1 MTLHSSQLG
10 HGGHRDD
17 RRRRL
22 LAEDR
27 SASFTPSD
35 PNAPEGCSELPATH
49 KFENYGDAEFLE
61 AQLRLT
67 DLVPRRLLAL
77 VLLPMLGVAAIA
89 GLITLYV
96 TVPELLHTPG
106 CRPATASLGQPGSLG
121 NWFSS
126 LLLLVASLLAII
138 TFTVRRH
145 KADDYRGRYR
155 IWLWAAAF
163 WFLMA
168 SDAAASLHE
177 GVRQSMVS
185 LTHMRIVGNGSI
197 WWLAPGLLFYGTIVT
212 RLLID
217 MWSCR
222 LSTAAMSLSAI
233 AYTAALAAFFH
244 IVRVPM
250 EHAEPVFLYG
260 SLLAGHLFLAW
271 SMALHAR
278 YVLLDAEGRLPR
290 RTQKPKAAKR
300 RIIKSKAKAAAFAG
314 GDTAV
319 AEGSDRAEAETEDGT
334 DKWIAIDP
342 PHGEGTSPKP
352 PVLKRMN
359 TGATSTVP
367 SVAQKSA
374 APLTG
379 APPPASGQDDR
390 KLSKFDRKALKKK
403 LLEDRLK
410 AEQRKAANW

>member
-1 MTLHSSQLG
+1 M
-10 HGGHRDD
+10 
-17 RRRRL
+17 
-22 LAEDR
+22 
-27 SASFTPSD
+27 
-35 PNAPEGCSELPATH
+35 APPPAH
-49 KFENYGDAEFLE
+49 AVENYGDAEFLE
-61 AQLRLT
+61 AQLRIT

-77 VLLPMLGVAAIA
+77 VPLPLLGVAAIA

-96 TVPELLHTPG
+96 TAPELLHTPG
-106 CRPATASLGQPGSLG
+106 CRPAMASLGQPGSLG

-177 GVRQSMVS
+177 GLQQSLVS
-185 LTHMRIVGNGSI
+185 LTHMRIVGNGTI
-197 WWLAPGLLFYGTIVT
+197 WWLAPGLLLYGTIVT

-233 AYTAALAAFFH
+233 AYTSALAAFFH

-250 EHAEPVFLYG
+250 EHAGPVFLYG

-290 RTQKPKAAKR
+290 RMPRPKAAKR
-300 RIIKSKAKAAAFAG
+300 RIIKSKAKAVNSAG
-314 GDTAV
+314 GDFAT
-319 AEGSDRAEAETEDGT
+319 AEGSNPAEAETEYAT
-334 DKWIAIDP
+334 DTWIAIDP

-352 PVLKRMN
+352 PVLKRVN
-359 TGATSTVP
+359 TGAVTSVP
-367 SVAQKSA
+367 SFVQKSA
-374 APLTG
+374 APLAG
-379 APPPASGQDDR
+379 VLPSASGQDDR
-390 KLSKFDRKALKKK
+390 KLSKLDRKALKKK

-410 AEQRKAANW
+410 TEQRKAANW

>member
-1 MTLHSSQLG
+1 MG
-10 HGGHRDD
+10 RGGHRDD

-27 SASFTPSD
+27 SAGLTPD
-35 PNAPEGCSELPATH
+35 PNASDDREPPAAYT
-49 KFENYGDAEFLE
+49 FENYGDAEFLE
-61 AQLRLT
+61 AQLRST
-67 DLVPRRLLAL
+67 DLVPRHPLAL
-77 VLLPMLGVAAIA
+77 VLIPLLGMAAIA

-96 TVPELLHTPG
+96 TAPELLHTPG
-106 CRPATASLGQPGSLG
+106 CRPTMASLGQAGSLG
-121 NWFSS
+121 NWCSS

-138 TFTVRRH
+138 TYTVRRH

-155 IWLWAAAF
+155 VWLWAAAF

-168 SDAAASLHE
+168 SDVAASLHE
-177 GVRQSMVS
+177 GLQQSMVS

-222 LSTAAMSLSAI
+222 LSTAAMSISAL

-244 IVRVPM
+244 LVRVPM
-250 EHAEPVFLYG
+250 EHAGPVFLYG

-290 RTQKPKAAKR
+290 RTRKPKAAKR
-300 RIIKSKAKAAAFAG
+300 RIIKSKAKASNSAD
-314 GDTAV
+314 GDSATAEV
-319 AEGSDRAEAETEDGT
+319 SDRARAETEDGT
-334 DKWIAIDP
+334 ETWIAIDP

-352 PVLKRMN
+352 PVLKRAN
-359 TGATSTVP
+359 TGAASSVP
-367 SVAQKSA
+367 AFAQKSA
-374 APLTG
+374 APLAG
-379 APPPASGQDDR
+379 ASSPASGQDDR
-390 KLSKFDRKALKKK
+390 KLSKLDRKALKKK